1 MLDTAPTTTDT
12 DYMAK
17 RQPKKLKLSDQL
29 RDAIRN
35 AGCSRYEICRQ
46 TGIDQSVLS
55 KFMSGERG
63 VSLTTV
69 DMLCEFLKVDL
80 TKRRDKRK

>member
-1 MLDTAPTTTDT
+1 MLDTAITTTDT

-17 RQPKKLKLSDQL
+17 RQPKKLSDQL
-29 RDAIRN
+29 REAIRN
-35 AGCSRYEICRQ
+35 AGCSRYEIARQ

-63 VSLTTV
+63 VSLATA
-69 DMLCEFLKVDL
+69 DLLCEFLKVDL
-80 TKRRDKRK
+80 TKRRQNKRK

>member
-1 MLDTAPTTTDT
+1 MLDTLLTTTDT

-17 RQPKKLKLSDQL
+17 RQPKKLSDQL
-29 RDAIRN
+29 REAIRN
-35 AGCSRYEICRQ
+35 AGCSRYFICQQ

-63 VSLTTV
+63 VSLATA
-69 DMLCEFLKVDL
+69 DLLCQFLKVDL
-80 TKRRDKRK
+80 TKKQQGKRK

>member
-1 MLDTAPTTTDT
+1 MLDTALTTADS

-17 RQPKKLKLSDQL
+17 RQPLSDQL
-29 RDAIRN
+29 RAAILN

-46 TGIDQSVLS
+46 TGIDQSSLS

-63 VSLTTV
+63 VSLDTA
-69 DMLCEFLKVDL
+69 DLLCEFLKVDL
-80 TKRRDKRK
+80 TKRRRGKRK

>member
-1 MLDTAPTTTDT
+1 MLDAALTTTDT
-12 DYMAK
+12 DYMTK
-17 RQPKKLKLSDQL
+17 RQPKKLSDQL
-29 RDAIRN
+29 REAIRN

-63 VSLTTV
+63 VSLATA
-69 DMLCEFLKVDL
+69 DLLCDFLEVGL
-80 TKRRDKRK
+80 TKQRRGKRK